1 MSAGLLKGTKI
12 WLGDVNAVDAYVDFK
27 GYFSAAKNGEKR
39 KNRKK
44 VFLRISCDSNY
55 TAYVNGKIVGF
66 AQCAD
71 YPHYRNYDEIDIT
84 DFCRN
89 DKNDKNV
96 FAATVWHYGV
106 DSQTYVNADAYLL
119 FDIVCDGEILLKSD
133 KSIGA
138 RINARYFNGYA
149 KTITHQ
155 LGLSFLYNANVKCGG
170 FEPSEEHGIGEAH
183 KRERGIC
190 KMKGRGAKVEV
201 TQTKGGYLV
210 DFKKETVGFLTF
222 GFRSETEQKLT
233 VSYGERLL
241 PDGSVPRILDGRDF
255 SAEYIAKKG
264 ENRYVNTFR
273 RIAGRY
279 LFVETE
285 NPIDFGYIG
294 IREVYYPAVEIRRK
308 FADPLLQKI
317 YDVSVYTVKCCMHE
331 HYEDCPWREQALY
344 AMDSR
349 NQMLCNYYTYKKAI
363 YQRENL
369 VLMSK
374 GLRDDGLLSL
384 CFPAGVDYP
393 IPFFSLAY
401 IMQTYEYVKYTGDKT
416 LLDETGG
423 TLDKIMSVF
432 LSRIDDN
439 RLIAQLPVPYWNF
452 YEWAEDSANGDQLGK
467 APRDHLPK
475 VYDLSLNCMFI
486 YAAKIY
492 NELRGKNVKTDEMK
506 EAVRKTLFVPGKN
519 AFRLSNLSEKMS
531 VLGNSLAVLA
541 GVGDEKTVEAIIRG
555 DGMIPVTLSMNAF
568 KYDALLLF
576 GDKYKNYILDDIK
589 AKYGKML
596 DEGATTFW
604 ETELGADDFGGGG
617 SLCHGWSAIPIYY
630 LSVLA
635 ENKIDRHN

>member
-1 MSAGLLKGTKI
+1 MNILKGKKI
-12 WLGDVNAVDAYVDFK
+12 WLGDVKAVDTYVDFK
-27 GYFSAAKNGEKR
+27 GCFSVAEKKKEKKNGK
-39 KNRKK
+39 KKGKK
-44 VFLRISCDSNY
+44 VLLRISCDSNY
-55 TAYVNGKIVGF
+55 TAYVNGKTVGF

-71 YPHYRNYDEIDIT
+71 YPHHRNYDEIDVT
-84 DFCRN
+84 GFCR
-89 DKNDKNV
+89 DGKNV

-119 FDIVCDGEILLKSD
+119 FDIVCDGETLLKSD
-133 KSIGA
+133 KTIGA
-138 RINARYFNGYA
+138 RINSRYLNGYA
-149 KTITHQ
+149 KIITRQ
-155 LGLSFLYNANVKCGG
+155 LGFSFLYNAAEKRGE
-170 FEPSEEHGIGEAH
+170 FKPSEEHGFGEAR

-190 KMKGRGAKVEV
+190 RMKTRGAKAEV
-201 TQTKGGYLV
+201 IKTKGGYLV
-210 DFKKETVGFLTF
+210 DFKKETVGFPTF
-222 GFRSETEQKLT
+222 RFGSETEQKIT
-233 VSYGERLL
+233 VSYGERLSA
-241 PDGSVPRILDGRDF
+241 DGSVPRILGDRDF
-255 SAEYIAKKG
+255 SVEYVAKKG

-279 LFVETE
+279 LFVTTE

-294 IREVYYPAVEIRRK
+294 IREVYNPAEEIRRK

-349 NQMLCNYYTYKKAI
+349 NQMLCNYYVYKKTI

-374 GLRDDGLLSL
+374 GLRADGLLSL

-401 IMQTYEYVKYTGDKT
+401 IMQAYEYVRHTGDKT
-416 LLDETGG
+416 LLDEIGG

-432 LSRIDDN
+432 LSKIDDN
-439 RLIAQLPVPYWNF
+439 RLIAQLPAPYWNF
-452 YEWAEDSANGDQLGK
+452 YEWAEDSANDDQLSET
-467 APRDHLPK
+467 PREYLPK

-486 YAAKIY
+486 YAAETY
-492 NELRGKNVKTDEMK
+492 SELTGKNVKTDEMK
-506 EAVRKTLFVPGKN
+506 DAVRKAFYVPEKN
-519 AFRLSNLSEKMS
+519 AFRLSNLSGKTS

-541 GVGDEKTVEAIIRG
+541 GVGDEKTAEAIVRG

-576 GDKYKNYILDDIK
+576 GDKYKSYVIDDIK
-589 AKYGKML
+589 KKYGKML
-596 DEGATTFW
+596 AEGATTFW
-604 ETELGADDFGGGG
+604 ETELGAEDFGGAG

-635 ENKIDRHN
+635 ENKIVG